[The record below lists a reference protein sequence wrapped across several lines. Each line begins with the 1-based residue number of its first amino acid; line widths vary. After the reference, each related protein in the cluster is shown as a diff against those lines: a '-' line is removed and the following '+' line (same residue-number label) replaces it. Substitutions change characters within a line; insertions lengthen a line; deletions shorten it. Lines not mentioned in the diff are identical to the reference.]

1 MYNLTKEGFLSL
13 RLRTPTK
20 PYLYLPLL
28 KISTFRYCDLHLTQT
43 KLPWESMMVKVM
55 PYFDN
60 SKLLLNGIG
69 TIIINRG
76 DGIAERT
83 VSIPQ
88 NTIRA
93 RAYSEENSPKAL

>member
-1 MYNLTKEGFLSL
+1 
-13 RLRTPTK
+13 
-20 PYLYLPLL
+20 
-28 KISTFRYCDLHLTQT
+28 
-43 KLPWESMMVKVM
+43 MMVKVM